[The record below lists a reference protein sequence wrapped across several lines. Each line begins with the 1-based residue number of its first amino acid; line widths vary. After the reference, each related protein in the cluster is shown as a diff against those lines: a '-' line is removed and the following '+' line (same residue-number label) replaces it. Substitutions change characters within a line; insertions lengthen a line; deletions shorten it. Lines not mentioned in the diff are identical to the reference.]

1 MTLQEKKEKVNKIIE
16 ATIKENS
23 EFSEVYVS
31 PNNSIVC
38 AVISENGEEI
48 PIVIETHIS
57 KDKAYTYGKIK
68 KADALLAKKM
78 TEKER
83 RKAKMIEEQSEK
95 EGSDNNDD

>member
-16 ATIKENS
+16 TTIKESS

-31 PNNSIVC
+31 PNNGIVC

-57 KDKAYTYGKIK
+57 KDKTYTYGKIK
-68 KADALLAKKM
+68 KADALLAKK
-78 TEKER
+78 TAEKEK
-83 RKAKMIEEQSEK
+83 RKAEMVKAYMTKSQNKEER
-95 EGSDNNDD
+95 